1 MERERSTLEYIL
13 VVLLVD
19 KVTLGKSQKKD
30 IGEELVAH
38 FLRGRDG
45 QVVHLLNHTVEQIG
59 SPALSASISSQAA
72 LLTET
77 DPVRLPNVSATW
89 LGRRGGGTGAMQ
101 GTQICKDVSP
111 QRLARQH
118 FSSLIDLGCNS
129 LLVYLPCHSRISL
142 TVSSIQL

>member
-1 MERERSTLEYIL
+1 MLEERQTMERERSSLECIL

-19 KVTLGKSQKKD
+19 KVTLGKSQKQD

-59 SPALSASISSQAA
+59 SPALSTSISSQAA
-72 LLTET
+72 PLTET

-89 LGRRGGGTGAMQ
+89 LERKGRLDRGNAGNS
-101 GTQICKDVSP
+101 DL
-111 QRLARQH
+111 QR
-118 FSSLIDLGCNS
+118 
-129 LLVYLPCHSRISL
+129 RISAKTCQAAFL
-142 TVSSIQL
+142 QSHRPWL

>member
-89 LGRRGGGTGAMQ
+89 LGRRGDRGNAGNS
-101 GTQICKDVSP
+101 DL
-111 QRLARQH
+111 QR
-118 FSSLIDLGCNS
+118 
-129 LLVYLPCHSRISL
+129 RISAKTCQAAFL
-142 TVSSIQL
+142 QSHRPCL